1 MSTEDTHDSLSVP
14 RVRINCTHEID
25 QTKSKG
31 FFNRITCCRP
41 VLTFKKD
48 SSEGTPVGGEE
59 RFRAGPGSAKDI
71 DSILF
76 YYHFSMIIEY
86 NVIYYNGT

>member
-41 VLTFKKD
+41 VLTFEHFKKILQKELPLAVKNG
-48 SSEGTPVGGEE
+48 SEQVQAAQ
-59 RFRAGPGSAKDI
+59 RI
-71 DSILF
+71 
-76 YYHFSMIIEY
+76 
-86 NVIYYNGT
+86 